1 MNSDGPVLDASAVL
15 AYFRREIGHEA
26 VREALLIGATISA
39 VNLAEVHGRVALA
52 GVDPDAAVAR
62 IKVSG
67 LAVEPFLEVDA
78 AATGG
83 LLASTR
89 ALGLSLADRACIAL
103 AQRLDRPV
111 LTADRS
117 WRSAAVGVDIQMIR

>member
-1 MNSDGPVLDASAVL
+1 MSSDGPVLDASAVL
-15 AYFRREIGHEA
+15 AYFRRETGHEA
-26 VREALLIGATISA
+26 VRDALLTGATMST
-39 VNLAEVHGRVALA
+39 VNLAEVHGRVALT
-52 GVDPDAAVAR
+52 GVDPDAALAR
-62 IKVSG
+62 LKVSG

-111 LTADRS
+111 LTADRG
-117 WRSAAVGVDIQMIR
+117 WRSASVGVEIQLIR